1 MEQLP
6 PKAPISMAAHNWASS
21 SFPFQMMP
29 SAAAPPPSSSSWMDD
44 FLDFSSTRRNAHR
57 RTVSDP
63 IAFVED
69 ANGGGGMGFD
79 RLDDEQLRNMFSD
92 DFVGAVGSSS
102 NPSSANPSTPSDQNT
117 DEDEKKAA
125 AELRRFQPKSEPGEV
140 DSTAEAADAAAA
152 QAKSPDNA
160 GGDAIFDPKRVKR
173 YIIIKLIN
181 FILILNWYQI
191 HSWNSFTK
199 FSHFSVF
206 YFNYYNCIVCHYK

>member
-6 PKAPISMAAHNWASS
+6 PKAPISMAAHTWAS

-29 SAAAPPPSSSSWMDD
+29 SAAAPPPTSWMDE
-44 FLDFSSTRRNAHR
+44 FLDFSATRRSSHR

-69 ANGGGGMGFD
+69 GSNNNNDKNGMGFD

-92 DFVGAVGSSS
+92 DFVTVGSSS

-117 DEDEKKAA
+117 TDEDDKRAA
-125 AELRRFQPKSEPGEV
+125 AADLRPFQPKAEPGEV
-140 DSTAEAADAAAA
+140 DSTDEPAAADAAA

-173 YIIIKLIN
+173 
-181 FILILNWYQI
+181 
-191 HSWNSFTK
+191 
-199 FSHFSVF
+199 
-206 YFNYYNCIVCHYK
+206 